1 MSTELLRVSLLHG
14 ASNDI
19 VLPGDGTSR
28 GGEILC
34 KLVGDGKS
42 LAARVLPPQP
52 GAGSWHQAEFMDQ
65 TMILS
70 QLCPPTPPLNP
81 LLIVVSDF
89 V

>member
-19 VLPGDGTSR
+19 VLPGDDTSR

-52 GAGSWHQAEFMDQ
+52 GAGSWHQPGRVHGPDND
-65 TMILS
+65 TL
-70 QLCPPTPPLNP
+70 T
-81 LLIVVSDF
+81 VVPSHTTTQPF
-89 V
+89 ANRGV